1 MRIPVEECYP
11 SGLTPEMVH
20 ALFGL
25 AVVLVLLAL
34 LGAAV
39 AWAAAVSALRSALR
53 LYSLVQEVT
62 QDLRRR

>member
-1 MRIPVEECYP
+1 
-11 SGLTPEMVH
+11 MVH